1 MNSHPLHAL
10 RSAEVYDNLETTPS
24 GLANQQAAE
33 RLRLYGPN
41 TLSEAPS
48 IPVWRALLGQL
59 THLMALLL
67 LAAGALALIS
77 RQPVL
82 GLAIWGV
89 VLVNAVF
96 SFWQEYR
103 AQKALEALRHLLPH
117 YARVLRDSKESQV
130 LAAEVVPGDVLVLAE
145 GDNIPADARVV
156 EEFGLRVNNTTLT
169 GEAMPAR
176 RSAEASLRHD
186 LSALEQPNLVFAGT
200 SVVSGT
206 GRAVVH
212 STGMTTQFGRIVHL
226 TQAVREEPSA
236 LQKEMRRV
244 TRRISIVA
252 VAVGVAVFAL
262 ASLELAFSRFQAFL
276 LAIGIIVAAVP
287 EGLAPTITLSLAI
300 AVQRLA
306 QKSVFVKRL
315 AIVETLGDLSV
326 ICTDKSGTLTENQ
339 MTIREI
345 WAGGERIHVS
355 GTGYEPKG
363 SFTPDL
369 HGGASQAD
377 VDALL
382 TAAMLC
388 NNSRLIPPTPERP
401 TWTCLGDQTE
411 AAMRALAMK
420 GGIQETAAVAAY
432 PRIHEIPFE
441 ARRKRMSTIH
451 RNEVGTTAFVKGAP
465 REMVGLCSSIQIDG
479 QVVPFE
485 EGVRREILRVHDE
498 YARGA
503 LRVLALARR
512 DLPPR
517 TPGGFTAERVEQDLT
532 FLGLVGMMDPARPEV
547 AGAIERFR
555 SAGVRLIMITGDYGL
570 TAESVARRI
579 GMVTGPQP
587 LILTGAEVEAMSDGE
602 LSAKLETPEVIF
614 ARMAPDH
621 KLRLVDCLQ
630 ARGEVV
636 AVIGDGVN
644 DAPALRK
651 ADIGIAMG
659 KIGTDVAKEAAD
671 IILTDDNFAA
681 IPSAVEEGRAVFANL
696 RKFITYIF
704 ASNVPEIIPF
714 LLTAALEIPLALSV
728 SHVLAIDLG
737 TDLLPALALG
747 AERPEPDVMNRPPR
761 RRGRPLL
768 DGALLGRAFLWL
780 GLLEAALCY
789 LGYSLTYLAF
799 GFGEVIHLPAL
810 PWLQAANPL
819 RLDLGEVHRLA
830 TTVFLAG
837 VVLAQ
842 VGNAFACRRQN
853 GNGRGHRL
861 LSNRFLLAGIAAE
874 IILLLAIIYL
884 EPVRELF
891 ELHPIPPAYWAGL
904 VLFAP
909 TLYFVD
915 RLGRLIWRGLR
926 PSRAPAGG

>member
-1 MNSHPLHAL
+1 MTSRPIYAF
-10 RSAEVYDNLETTPS
+10 RPGEVYSHLDADPN
-24 GLANQQAAE
+24 GLASADAAE

-41 TLSEAPS
+41 TLSEAPGT
-48 IPVWRALLGQL
+48 PLWRALLGQL

-67 LAAGALALIS
+67 LAAGVLAFLS

-89 VLVNAVF
+89 VVINAVF
-96 SFWQEYR
+96 SFWQEFR
-103 AQKALEALRHLLPH
+103 AQKAMEVLRDLLPR
-117 YARVLRDSKESQV
+117 YARVVRDGKESQV
-130 LAAEVVPGDVLVLAE
+130 LAADVVPGDVLVLSE
-145 GDNIPADARVV
+145 GDNISADARVV

-169 GEAMPAR
+169 GDAMPAR
-176 RSAEASLRHD
+176 RSAEASLRDD
-186 LSALEQPNLVFAGT
+186 LSDLEQPNLVFAGT

-206 GRAVVH
+206 GRAVIH
-212 STGMTTQFGRIVHL
+212 STGMTTQFGRIVRL
-226 TQAVREEPSA
+226 TQAVRDEPSP
-236 LQKEMRRV
+236 LQREMRRM

-252 VAVGVAVFAL
+252 VAVGVVVFGL
-262 ASLELAFSRFQAFL
+262 VTIELAFPRFEAFL

-287 EGLAPTITLSLAI
+287 EGLAPTVTLSLAI

-306 QKSVFVKRL
+306 QKAVLVKKL
-315 AIVETLGDLSV
+315 AIIETLGEISV

-345 WAGGERIHVS
+345 WVGGERVRVG

-363 SFTPDL
+363 DFTPDL
-369 HGGASQAD
+369 RGRPPQAD
-377 VDALL
+377 LAALL
-382 TAAMLC
+382 TAATLC

-401 TWTCLGDQTE
+401 HWTCLGDQTE
-411 AAMRALAMK
+411 AAMRVLAMK
-420 GGIQETAAVAAY
+420 GGIHEATAAAAY

-451 RNEVGTTAFVKGAP
+451 RNEMGATAFVKGAP
-465 REMVGLCSSIQIDG
+465 REVLSLCSKIQIHG
-479 QVVPFE
+479 EVLPLGEEQRAQVLRIHDDFA
-485 EGVRREILRVHDE
+485 RR
-498 YARGA
+498 A

-517 TPGGFTAERVEQDLT
+517 APGGYAADRVEQDLT

-555 SAGVRLIMITGDYGL
+555 GAGVRMIMITGDYGL

-579 GMVTGPQP
+579 GMITGPQP

-602 LSAKLETPEVIF
+602 LAARLASPEVIF

-630 ARGEVV
+630 TSGEVV
-636 AVIGDGVN
+636 AVVGDGVN

-659 KIGTDVAKEAAD
+659 QIGTDVAKEAAD
-671 IILTDDNFAA
+671 VIITNDNFAA
-681 IPSAVEEGRAVFANL
+681 IASAVEEGRAVYANL

-704 ASNVPEIIPF
+704 ASNIPEILPF
-714 LLTAALEIPLALSV
+714 LLTSALNIPLALSV
-728 SHVLAIDLG
+728 GHLLAIDLG
-737 TDLLPALALG
+737 TDILPALALG
-747 AERPEPDVMNRPPR
+747 AERPEADVMDRPPR
-761 RRGRPLL
+761 RRGSPLL
-768 DGALLGRAFLWL
+768 DGPTLGRAFLWL

-789 LGYSLTYLAF
+789 LGYGLTYLAF
-799 GFGEVIHLPAL
+799 GFGEVLHLPEL
-810 PWLQAANPL
+810 PWLQALNPL
-819 RLDLGEVHRLA
+819 RLELGDVHRLA

-853 GNGRGHRL
+853 GNGRGPGL
-861 LSNRFLLAGIAAE
+861 LSNRLLVIGIAAE
-874 IILLLAIIYL
+874 IALLLAIIYV
-884 EPVRELF
+884 EPVRRVF
-891 ELHPIPPAYWAGL
+891 ALHPIPPSYWAIL

-915 RLGRLIWRGLR
+915 RLGRRLWRGFR
-926 PSRAPAGG
+926 TARVHAGG